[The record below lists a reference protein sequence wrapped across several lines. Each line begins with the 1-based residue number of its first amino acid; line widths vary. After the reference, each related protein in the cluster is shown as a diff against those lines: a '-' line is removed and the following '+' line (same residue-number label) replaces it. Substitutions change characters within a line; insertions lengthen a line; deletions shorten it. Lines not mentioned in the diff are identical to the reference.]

1 MRVTEGL
8 RLCAMVAT
16 VSLLGA
22 GAAHATTPVAHFK
35 SNGANA
41 SHNSFNG
48 TTAFDLNVTVNA
60 SGGTT
65 STFFAFE
72 TQTCNSDFSVCTG
85 IFGNG
90 TIPNSDFTVAGEN
103 ANLNT
108 NTAINPN
115 FNVFTYIQDAN
126 GFNTTPAAGGIVTIS
141 WKKNRQFSTFFKG
154 TSEFISAGFS
164 HKNVGENTSD
174 SANATGTL
182 LGMPLPTT
190 QASSLIGTNKSTDTI
205 ITRQ

>member
-1 MRVTEGL
+1 MRVTESL

-22 GAAHATTPVAHFK
+22 GVAHAGAQVAHFK

-48 TTAFDLNVTVNA
+48 TTAFDLNVTVNT
-60 SGGTT
+60 SGNTT

-90 TIPNSDFTVAGEN
+90 NIPNSDFTVNGEN

-108 NTAINPN
+108 STATNPN
-115 FNVFTYIQDAN
+115 FTVFTYIQDAN
-126 GFNTTPAAGGIVTIS
+126 GFNTTPAPGGIVTIS
-141 WKKNRQFSTFFKG
+141 WKKNHQTSQSFKG
-154 TSEFISAGFS
+154 TSEFIAAGFS
-164 HKNVGENTSD
+164 HKNIGETASD
-174 SANATGTL
+174 SATATGTL
-182 LGMPLPTT
+182 LGMPLPST
-190 QASSLIGTNKSTDTI
+190 QSSFIGTSKSTDTVI
-205 ITRQ
+205 SRQ